1 MKDSTFSSRAYGT
14 SNSKDIK
21 IYGRIQMDLLP
32 LIRRDYKLRSYSL
45 NNVSFHFLKQQ
56 KEDVHYSI
64 IDELQNGTNETR
76 RRLAV
81 YCLKDCMLPLK
92 LMNKLMIIINQIEM
106 ARITGILYLFICL
119 LFF

>member
-1 MKDSTFSSRAYGT
+1 
-14 SNSKDIK
+14 
-21 IYGRIQMDLLP
+21 MDLLP
-32 LIRRDYKLRSYSL
+32 IIRREHKLRSYSL

-64 IDELQNGTNETR
+64 IGDLQKGDAHTR

-81 YCLKDCMLPLK
+81 YCLKVLWGVSF
-92 LMNKLMIIINQIEM
+92 IN
-106 ARITGILYLFICL
+106 FFFVCVFCFWF